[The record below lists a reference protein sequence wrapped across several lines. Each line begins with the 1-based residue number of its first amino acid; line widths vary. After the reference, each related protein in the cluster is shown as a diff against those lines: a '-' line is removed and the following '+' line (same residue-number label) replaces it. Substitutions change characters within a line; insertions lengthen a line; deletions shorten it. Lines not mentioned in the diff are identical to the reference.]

1 VNEGGLTTI
10 RTDDS
15 ATGAPTGY
23 YGLFFNQDDIAK
35 IGNFL
40 NNSGGMIDGKQV
52 LESSRLNEALFR
64 SANVAEAGVA
74 IEGRSAASLLGA
86 PPAEHGKSGDEN
98 VRRYSHGFWG
108 RKITSAEF
116 PEYSCDFWTS
126 SMAGYGGNIVMM
138 LPDGVTYY
146 IFSDGGE
153 FPWELPLREINK
165 VAPMC
170 K

>member
-1 VNEGGLTTI
+1 
-10 RTDDS
+10 
-15 ATGAPTGY
+15 
-23 YGLFFNQDDIAK
+23 
-35 IGNFL
+35 
-40 NNSGGMIDGKQV
+40 
-52 LESSRLNEALFR
+52 
-64 SANVAEAGVA
+64 VA

-86 PPAEHGKSGDEN
+86 PPAGHGKSGDEN

-138 LPDGVTYY
+138 LPDGATYY
-146 IFSDGGE
+146 IFSDGME
-153 FPWELPLREINK
+153 FPWEATLREINK